1 MAEKQRIGIS
11 GSATIRAPV
20 FGEVSIGKSSVRELR
35 FMPRSSFPDVGQP
48 NVLYVDTDE
57 SFEYWWNGERY
68 VQISGSN
75 AGVQIDDDGVYTTKT
90 WSSSKIN
97 SELDTDQAQIDNMA
111 YEKISNI
118 EIDAILNL

>member
-1 MAEKQRIGIS
+1 MLNNTKIS
-11 GSATIRAPV
+11 GSIS
-20 FGEVSIGKSSVRELR
+20 VSLPITGKINVGKKTVRELR

-48 NVLYVDTDE
+48 DVLYVDTDE
-57 SFEYWWNGERY
+57 SFEYWWNGEQY
-68 VQISGSN
+68 VQISSSN
-75 AGVQIDDDGVYTTKT
+75 EGVQIDDDGVYTTKT

-97 SELDTDQAQIDNMA
+97 SELDTDQTQIDNMA